1 MSTKWLGYNNVGISA
16 VALMS
21 VLSHA
26 RFLTIPKALLV
37 MPLVMHEATI
47 RFLSHGGVRKRE
59 AAALASTHPEFFA
72 NFSTRFDESLSSSLN
87 AIQLLDAS
95 GFLRFHDGLHL
106 LSSLGVDSTF
116 GARAK
121 KIAKAGENIAALL
134 ASPVEE
140 LYLNFRVQL

>member
-1 MSTKWLGYNNVGISA
+1 MSAKWSGYNNVGICA
-16 VALMS
+16 IALMS

-26 RFLTIPKALLV
+26 RFLGTAKSLLV

-47 RFLSHGGVRKRE
+47 RFLSNGGIRKRE

-72 NFSTRFDESLSSSLN
+72 NFHTRYDESLSSSMN
-87 AIQLLDAS
+87 AIQLLEGS
-95 GFLRFHDGLHL
+95 GFLRFHDGLHFL
-106 LSSLGVDSTF
+106 HKLEVDSTF